1 MGVFSCCKSSICG
14 WGRSKGSPRAPLG
27 HLVWSLHSSWP
38 HSTIFTLKKSIL
50 PCPWLPGCPP
60 GLPQGSPSA
69 STKVPPSA
77 PFCSES
83 RQGAM
88 HARNVEHSMK
98 IKVFKGHARYV
109 RGPRTSETRN
119 IRQKSM
125 FSRAT
130 HVFVRGPRTS
140 ETRNSRQKSTIP
152 GLLIIILFKRPG
164 TRRNRAEAP
173 PETQIRT
180 YTHPLLEF

>member
-1 MGVFSCCKSSICG
+1 MASESDFSYRTVRWQG
-14 WGRSKGSPRAPLG
+14 FPGPP
-27 HLVWSLHSSWP
+27 WP

-69 STKVPPSA
+69 STKAPRSA

-83 RQGAM
+83 RRGAM
-88 HARNVEHSMK
+88 HARNVEHSIK
-98 IKVFKGHARYV
+98 INVLKGHARYV

-119 IRQKSM
+119 IRQKSI

-130 HVFVRGPRTS
+130 HVYVRGPRTS

-173 PETQIRT
+173 PETQIRP